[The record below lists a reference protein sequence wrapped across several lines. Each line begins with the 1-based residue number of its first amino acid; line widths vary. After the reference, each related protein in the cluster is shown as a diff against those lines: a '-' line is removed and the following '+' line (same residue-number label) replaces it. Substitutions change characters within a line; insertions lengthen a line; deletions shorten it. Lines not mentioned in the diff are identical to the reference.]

1 MASTDRKIGAG
12 MSALEEALFLQIKA
26 IKLPMPTRELV
37 FAKPMRWRFDFAWP
51 DRLLAVEVNGGVWIR
66 GRHSRGKGQINDM
79 DKLNQ
84 AQLLGWKVL
93 QFAESHI
100 KSGDAIDLIEFAIM
114 ADGWKAEWIKS
125 EQSAGNMD

>member
-1 MASTDRKIGAG
+1 